1 MYSQKQFFTALVALL
16 FTAQAAGS
24 LFSLSPEITRAKT
37 AASNVFRLLSFQP
50 TILDQTDPDDKNIK
64 PPIPSG
70 TALDGVERNQNTK
83 IEFERSSFS
92 YSSNVEQTA
101 LEDITLTINHGQTVA
116 FVGPSGAGKS
126 SILALMERFHD
137 PTGGQIL
144 FEGVDIRE
152 MNVRTLRR
160 RLSLV
165 PQDPELFPGTISYNI
180 RLGASSKETIT
191 QDMVEAV
198 AKQCGIHDFIS
209 SLPDGYNTECGS
221 MSNSKLSGGQRQR
234 LSLARALISDP
245 EVLILDEP
253 TSSLDAV
260 SEQQV
265 QDALKSASRGRTTI
279 IVAHRLASVRN
290 ADTIVVFDSGRVV
303 EQGTHSELVQLGGLY
318 ASMAKAQV
326 LT

>member
-1 MYSQKQFFTALVALL
+1 
-16 FTAQAAGS
+16 
-24 LFSLSPEITRAKT
+24 
-37 AASNVFRLLSFQP
+37 
-50 TILDQTDPDDKNIK
+50 
-64 PPIPSG
+64 
-70 TALDGVERNQNTK
+70 
-83 IEFERSSFS
+83 
-92 YSSNVEQTA
+92 
-101 LEDITLTINHGQTVA
+101 
-116 FVGPSGAGKS
+116 
-126 SILALMERFHD
+126 MERFYD
-137 PTGGQIL
+137 STGGPIL
-144 FEGVDIRE
+144 FEGVDIRQ
-152 MNVRTLRR
+152 MNVRSLRR

-180 RLGASSKETIT
+180 RLGAGSEQTIT

-209 SLPDGYNTECGS
+209 SLPDGYDTECGP

-234 LSLARALISDP
+234 LSLARALIRDP

-265 QDALKSASRGRTTI
+265 QDALKSASKGRTTI

-290 ADTIVVFDSGRVV
+290 ADNIVVFDSGRVV

-318 ASMAKAQV
+318 ASMAKAQA